1 MTNPQSSNEQYP
13 PQIFS
18 THQPNNT
25 AISGYTEP
33 LVPSSENNLF
43 ESSVGIASS
52 AASLY
57 GNAFSPPAPHP
68 PFPPSSEPSQSSMF
82 AWGWSG
88 NESWREYMQSISTI
102 AGELDPSET
111 YSASALIALNQDCNN
126 GLFNGDGSTAS
137 GAPAPASL
145 GLIGSNVSP
154 EGNTPSSV
162 SGAHNG
168 FPSSEG
174 GNASWDVSMN
184 GYNYPDT
191 TLRGVRSNGATG

>member
-1 MTNPQSSNEQYP
+1 
-13 PQIFS
+13 
-18 THQPNNT
+18 
-25 AISGYTEP
+25 
-33 LVPSSENNLF
+33 
-43 ESSVGIASS
+43 
-52 AASLY
+52 
-57 GNAFSPPAPHP
+57 
-68 PFPPSSEPSQSSMF
+68 
-82 AWGWSG
+82 
-88 NESWREYMQSISTI
+88 MQSISTI